1 MPVVLRIVLIVSS
14 ILMLI
19 YMLKKV
25 KKSKV
30 QIEHTIFWI
39 IFGVILILISLIPQI
54 VYLFA
59 HLLGIQSPANLV
71 LVFIIFILLIKQFL
85 MTIEMSQLEIKIREL
100 VEEIALKEK
109 IEKLKAFG
117 DIDSAGD
124 GKEDE
129 KADKKEEKADKK
141 ADKNTDKKA
150 DKTKKAKKK

>member
-39 IFGVILILISLIPQI
+39 IFGVFLILISLIPQI

-59 HLLGIQSPANLV
+59 HLLEIQSPANLV

-109 IEKLKAFG
+109 K
-117 DIDSAGD
+117 
-124 GKEDE
+124 DE
-129 KADKKEEKADKK
+129 EL
-141 ADKNTDKKA
+141 
-150 DKTKKAKKK
+150 

>member
-39 IFGVILILISLIPQI
+39 IFGVFLILISLIPQI

-59 HLLGIQSPANLV
+59 HLLGIQSPANLA

-109 IEKLKAFG
+109 K
-117 DIDSAGD
+117 
-124 GKEDE
+124 DE
-129 KADKKEEKADKK
+129 EL
-141 ADKNTDKKA
+141 
-150 DKTKKAKKK
+150 

>member
-39 IFGVILILISLIPQI
+39 IFGVFLILISLIPQI

-85 MTIEMSQLEIKIREL
+85 MTIEMSQIEIKIREL

-109 IEKLKAFG
+109 K
-117 DIDSAGD
+117 
-124 GKEDE
+124 DE
-129 KADKKEEKADKK
+129 EL
-141 ADKNTDKKA
+141 
-150 DKTKKAKKK
+150 

>member
-19 YMLKKV
+19 YMV

-39 IFGVILILISLIPQI
+39 IFGVFLILISLIPQI

-109 IEKLKAFG
+109 K
-117 DIDSAGD
+117 
-124 GKEDE
+124 DE
-129 KADKKEEKADKK
+129 EL
-141 ADKNTDKKA
+141 
-150 DKTKKAKKK
+150 

>member
-1 MPVVLRIVLIVSS
+1 MPVILRIVLIISS
-14 ILMLI
+14 VLMLI

-39 IFGVILILISLIPQI
+39 IFGVFLILISLIPQI

-59 HLLGIQSPANLV
+59 HLLGIQSPATFV

-109 IEKLKAFG
+109 K
-117 DIDSAGD
+117 
-124 GKEDE
+124 DE
-129 KADKKEEKADKK
+129 EL
-141 ADKNTDKKA
+141 
-150 DKTKKAKKK
+150 

>member
-39 IFGVILILISLIPQI
+39 IFGVFLILISLIPQI

-71 LVFIIFILLIKQFL
+71 LVFIIFILLIPNDWDININLYFSLTYNNIVLNTTPKQ
-85 MTIEMSQLEIKIREL
+85 MHA
-100 VEEIALKEK
+100 V
-109 IEKLKAFG
+109 
-117 DIDSAGD
+117 
-124 GKEDE
+124 
-129 KADKKEEKADKK
+129 
-141 ADKNTDKKA
+141 NT
-150 DKTKKAKKK
+150 

>member
-39 IFGVILILISLIPQI
+39 IFGVFLILISLIPQI
-54 VYLFA
+54 VYLFS

-109 IEKLKAFG
+109 K
-117 DIDSAGD
+117 
-124 GKEDE
+124 DE
-129 KADKKEEKADKK
+129 EL
-141 ADKNTDKKA
+141 
-150 DKTKKAKKK
+150 